1 MTYNNIKLD
10 VLIHNAKRDAAKT
23 SLYVLT
29 FQNYFLLEITTAA
42 AAIAMGRTA
51 RTIPVSAGVVSAAG
65 AGVLSSAEAVVSVG
79 ASAASSAGAAVVSSA
94 GAVVSSAAGA
104 LGLLTVK
111 VTLTP

>member
-1 MTYNNIKLD
+1 MFGNFLLTYNNIKLD

-65 AGVLSSAEAVVSVG
+65 AGVLSTLIGPERLHR
-79 ASAASSAGAAVVSSA
+79 AG
-94 GAVVSSAAGA
+94 GFGE
-104 LGLLTVK
+104 GPPLLQ
-111 VTLTP
+111 PGGGRSIS